1 MSAIAGRVLL
11 LPKGAYNALTTY
23 NPLDFVT
30 YGADSYVC
38 KQTST
43 GNAPTNT
50 TYWQLLAKGSTD
62 ADQIGYDNTAS
73 GLSATDVQAAVDEL
87 ASEKQDKDLSTP
99 IVVGGVS
106 KTTVED
112 TLSGL
117 NEYAD
122 DITDVISKNGAVNLL
137 QNTAESKVDS
147 GVTFTVN
154 ADKTVSLSGTAS
166 ADSALRVNNLT
177 LKAGRYKVVGTPT
190 GGGDTTYQIWL
201 HNTDGLNI
209 DEYGDGTVFTLS
221 ADTLVLC
228 DIYIHNGANVT
239 GKVFKPMITLASQ
252 HVSYNDYVPYAKTN
266 QELTQ
271 VTSGLTNP
279 NLLDNPW
286 FTVNQRGTTSGS
298 ITPNAFIVDR
308 WKMDYGE
315 TGGTY
320 NVTSNGITLTPSG
333 ADYNYIKQTLENVAF
348 FNGKQVTLSVMLSS
362 GTIYSYSFIR
372 ANGTSQSYTENNI
385 QLQWYSNDNIMFR
398 VLNGNSAAF
407 RAVKLELGSHSTLH
421 LDAAPNYTTELLKCQ
436 RYFKRIA
443 LNITNQA
450 FAFGMA
456 LDTTNTRF
464 ILEPSVPMRAT
475 PSLTY
480 SGSFV
485 VDDGLANKTVTGI
498 VLVNSSGNLQQL
510 SVTTSQTV
518 TIGSVVRIYA
528 SASGSYLDLS
538 AEL

>member
-87 ASEKQDKDLSTP
+87 ASEKQDETLSTP

-106 KTTVED
+106 KNTVED
-112 TLSGL
+112 ALSGL
-117 NEYAD
+117 KDYGDN
-122 DITDVISKNGAVNLL
+122 ISDVISKNGAVNLL

-154 ADKTVSLSGTAS
+154 ADKTVRLSGTAS

-239 GKVFKPMITLASQ
+239 GKVFKPMITLAGQPDSDYA
-252 HVSYNDYVPYAKTN
+252 HYVPYAMTN
-266 QELTQ
+266 RELTESVSALNSNLSGISNQLINVVDYDLTTWCVNNAVNNGVIFGYFPSTVVGNPSTASGFVQ
-271 VTSGLTNP
+271 VFAHSADQILIIAYTIE
-279 NLLDNPW
+279 D
-286 FTVNQRGTTSGS
+286 
-298 ITPNAFIVDR
+298 
-308 WKMDYGE
+308 
-315 TGGTY
+315 GGKIY
-320 NVTSNGITLTPSG
+320 RRIKNVTWGSW
-333 ADYNYIKQTLENVAF
+333 K
-348 FNGKQVTLSVMLSS
+348 
-362 GTIYSYSFIR
+362 TII
-372 ANGTSQSYTENNI
+372 N
-385 QLQWYSNDNIMFR
+385 
-398 VLNGNSAAF
+398 
-407 RAVKLELGSHSTLH
+407 
-421 LDAAPNYTTELLKCQ
+421 
-436 RYFKRIA
+436 
-443 LNITNQA
+443 
-450 FAFGMA
+450 
-456 LDTTNTRF
+456 
-464 ILEPSVPMRAT
+464 
-475 PSLTY
+475 
-480 SGSFV
+480 
-485 VDDGLANKTVTGI
+485 
-498 VLVNSSGNLQQL
+498 
-510 SVTTSQTV
+510 
-518 TIGSVVRIYA
+518 
-528 SASGSYLDLS
+528 
-538 AEL
+538 